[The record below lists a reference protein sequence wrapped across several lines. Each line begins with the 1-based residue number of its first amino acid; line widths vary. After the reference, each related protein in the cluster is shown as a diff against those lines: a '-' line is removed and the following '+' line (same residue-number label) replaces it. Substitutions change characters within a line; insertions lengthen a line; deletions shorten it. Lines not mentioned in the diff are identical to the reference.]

1 MECSKNGTSALK
13 QQTPELELEL
23 ECLHQCVRCGVL
35 YPCKEGPDRCQRA
48 FYNGKCLL
56 C

>member
-1 MECSKNGTSALK
+1 MERSRSETSALK
-13 QQTPELELEL
+13 QQTQELEV

-35 YPCKEGPDRCQRA
+35 YSCKESPDRCQRA
-48 FYNGKCLL
+48 FYSGKCLL